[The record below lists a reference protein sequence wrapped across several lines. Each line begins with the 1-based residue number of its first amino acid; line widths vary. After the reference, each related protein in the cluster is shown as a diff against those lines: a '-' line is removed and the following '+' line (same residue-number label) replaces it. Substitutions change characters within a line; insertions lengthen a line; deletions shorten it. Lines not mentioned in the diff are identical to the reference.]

1 MWDKWRMLVLIC
13 VLRWGPS
20 FINGATDP
28 QDGFIR
34 NADNDFRGGCDLG
47 SGRG

>member
-20 FINGATDP
+20 FIMVP
-28 QDGFIR
+28 QIHKMV
-34 NADNDFRGGCDLG
+34 AVT
-47 SGRG
+47 